1 MSVSNKTDVRKVE
14 NGCSEWIISYDRVMK
29 DGYSERKHKD
39 VRNKINSVQKG
50 LGYRVVDERRRGLII
65 SRVKTRKI

>member
-1 MSVSNKTDVRKVE
+1 
-14 NGCSEWIISYDRVMK
+14 MK

-39 VRNKINSVQKG
+39 VQNKINSVQNG
-50 LGYRVVDERRRGLII
+50 LGYRVADEKRRGLII